1 MLESRISLIIPT
13 YNEATRINSVI
24 EAGLAS
30 KSIERVIVV
39 DDGST
44 DNLAENVRCY
54 GYNISF
60 VRHEVN
66 KGKGEAMQ
74 SGYEI
79 AKCLGSTGLLFLDAD
94 LRGITSSHVDSLVSP
109 VINEEVPMTIG
120 ILDRTQIQK
129 MVLKKWGALSGQ
141 RAMTMDIWE
150 QLTEQG
156 RSGFNVEAALNVTAR
171 HQGWHRNIRRIE
183 LNGVYHM
190 GQREKQPNLI
200 SASTAYIRRYGSA
213 VITYVDMELSHNLN
227 SR

>member
-1 MLESRISLIIPT
+1 MIEPRVSLIIPA
-13 YNEATRINSVI
+13 YNEAMRISSVI
-24 EAGLAS
+24 EAGLGS
-30 KSIERVIVV
+30 KCIESVIVV

-94 LRGITSSHVDSLVSP
+94 LRGITSSHVDSLVNP
-109 VINEEVPMTIG
+109 VIYEGVPMTIG
-120 ILDRTQIQK
+120 ILDRTRVQK
-129 MVLKKWGALSGQ
+129 AILKKWGALSGQ
-141 RAMTMDIWE
+141 RAMTMDVWE

-183 LNGVYHM
+183 LDGVYHT
-190 GQREKQPNLI
+190 GQSEKQSNLL
-200 SASTAYIRRYGSA
+200 SAGSAYLQRYGSA
-213 VITYVDMELSHNLN
+213 VLTYANMELSHKL
-227 SR
+227 SIH